1 MWVINNNL
9 IATHLFIAVHDFLN
23 SLYLSLA
30 VKMQSIP
37 IFTDIFLWTL
47 AKRTPTCYEGVH
59 NKGGWVGHFIF
70 KK

>member
-9 IATHLFIAVHDFLN
+9 IATRLFIAVHDFLY

-37 IFTDIFLWTL
+37 IFTDIF
-47 AKRTPTCYEGVH
+47 
-59 NKGGWVGHFIF
+59 FMDSS
-70 KK
+70 